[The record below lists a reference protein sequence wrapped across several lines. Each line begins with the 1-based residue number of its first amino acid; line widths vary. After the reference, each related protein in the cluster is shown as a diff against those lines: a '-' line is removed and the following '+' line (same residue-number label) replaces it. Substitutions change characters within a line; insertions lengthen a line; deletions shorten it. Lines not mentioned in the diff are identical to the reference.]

1 MKLLVFAGS
10 TRTQS
15 WNRKLA
21 GVAAELA
28 RTGGAEVTHIELAD
42 FELPLYNADL
52 EARGTPPDVLRLKQI
67 LTNFASNAVKFTER
81 GRVVIRARMVDL
93 LGEHQ
98 ALEVTARAEDADA
111 RATALAAQCR
121 EQAETVD
128 RLPPALGPA
137 PRLEDLIELDRR
149 ARAVAQGVMKEQAA

>member
-28 RTGGAEVTHIELAD
+28 RTAGAEVTHIELAD

-52 EARGTPPDVLRLKQI
+52 EARGTPEPAIRLKE
-67 LTNFASNAVKFTER
+67 LFHA
-81 GRVVIRARMVDL
+81 
-93 LGEHQ
+93 H
-98 ALEVTARAEDADA
+98 
-111 RATALAAQCR
+111 
-121 EQAETVD
+121 
-128 RLPPALGPA
+128 PA
-137 PRLEDLIELDRR
+137 
-149 ARAVAQGVMKEQAA
+149 